1 MTARVIC
8 ATIPRFVTLPYKV
21 RKPMSSSSS
30 WFAWQPITLHLR
42 NPFRLS
48 YGVSETRRSFWL
60 RLRDDVGWGEAAIPP
75 YYGISDEAMIA
86 FWAQTAERR
95 DPFPED
101 PAAIAAW
108 VGETGPAPARAAIDL
123 ALHDRLARRR
133 GVPLY
138 RLLDLPAPTAL
149 PTSFT
154 IAIAEPEEMARL
166 AVEAA
171 RWPIL
176 KLKLGSD
183 DDAARL
189 GAVRAARPD
198 ARLRVDANAGW
209 SAEEA
214 VARLRQIERYDLEM
228 VEQPTAKHDIAGMG
242 YVQAHTELPIVADES
257 VQSLADLE
265 ALAAA
270 GVRGINLKLM
280 KVGGLAPGVAM
291 LRRARELGLKVMLG
305 CMIETSLGTTAMA
318 HLAGLA
324 DWLDLDAPLL
334 IADDPFDGLTYGD
347 DAQVYVPEQTGDRGG
362 DATDVTRG
370 RGDTGTR
377 RTTETHTHSITHH
390 ASRSTEAQCFSG
402 RSSGFSRASRS
413 SPGAADRLPWR

>member
-1 MTARVIC
+1 M
-8 ATIPRFVTLPYKV
+8 L
-21 RKPMSSSSS
+21 SSSS

-86 FWAQTAERR
+86 FWAETAERR
-95 DPFPED
+95 DPLPED

-108 VGETGPAPARAAIDL
+108 VGETGPAPARAAVDL

-214 VARLRQIERYDLEM
+214 VARLRQIERYELEM

-242 YVQAHTELPIVADES
+242 YVQAHTDLPIVADES
-257 VQSLADLE
+257 VQSMADLE

-318 HLAGLA
+318 HLSGLA

-334 IADDPFDGLTYGD
+334 IADDPFEGLTYVE
-347 DAQVYVPEQTGDRGG
+347 DARVHVPERAGIG
-362 DATDVTRG
+362 AVV
-370 RGDTGTR
+370 
-377 RTTETHTHSITHH
+377 
-390 ASRSTEAQCFSG
+390 RSGVVRIA
-402 RSSGFSRASRS
+402 
-413 SPGAADRLPWR
+413 

>member
-1 MTARVIC
+1 MMASIPARL
-8 ATIPRFVTLPYKV
+8 T
-21 RKPMSSSSS
+21 
-30 WFAWQPITLHLR
+30 WQPLTLHLR

-48 YGVSETRRSFWL
+48 YGVTETRRSHWL
-60 RLRDDVGWGEAAIPP
+60 RLADDAGWGEAAIPL

-86 FWAQTAERR
+86 FWTQAAARR

-101 PAAIAAW
+101 PAEIAAW
-108 VGETGPAPARAAIDL
+108 VGEIGPAPARAALDL

-138 RLLDLPAPTAL
+138 RLMDLPASAAL

-166 AVEAA
+166 AVEAGGY
-171 RWPIL
+171 PIL

-189 GAVRAARPD
+189 AAVRAARPD

-209 SAEEA
+209 SAEDA
-214 VARLRQIERYDLEM
+214 LARLRQIERYDLEM

-242 YVQAHTELPIVADES
+242 YVQAHTELPVVADES
-257 VQSLADLE
+257 VQSMADLE

-280 KVGGLAPGVAM
+280 KVGGLAPGVTM
-291 LRRARELGLKVMLG
+291 LRRARRTRAEGHARLHDRDVAGHDRHG
-305 CMIETSLGTTAMA
+305 APGRPGR
-318 HLAGLA
+318 LAR
-324 DWLDLDAPLL
+324 P
-334 IADDPFDGLTYGD
+334 
-347 DAQVYVPEQTGDRGG
+347 
-362 DATDVTRG
+362 G
-370 RGDTGTR
+370 RT
-377 RTTETHTHSITHH
+377 
-390 ASRSTEAQCFSG
+390 
-402 RSSGFSRASRS
+402 
-413 SPGAADRLPWR
+413 AADRR